1 VEKVL
6 DTLFHG
12 LKIAAA
18 LCLAVMI
25 VLVFSNVVL
34 RYVFNQGISFSEEVA
49 TWCMTWM
56 TYTAGLVAFREHGH
70 LGFDA
75 FLSIFPDK
83 VQRILLLIAQ
93 LLMIAIMGMFGYGS
107 WQQTVINLDN
117 MAPASG
123 ISVGFLYGIGVVFSV
138 GAIVVLL
145 GDFYRIA
152 AGKNIVTISS
162 EAAEVLAE
170 VGVNP
175 HQPPKP

>member
-12 LKIAAA
+12 LKVAAA

-25 VLVFSNVVL
+25 VLVFCNVVL
-34 RYVFNQGISFSEEVA
+34 RYAFNQGISFSEEVA
-49 TWCMTWM
+49 SWCMTWM

-75 FLSIFPDK
+75 FLSFLSSGL
-83 VQRILLLIAQ
+83 QRFFLSIAQ
-93 LLMIAIMGMFGYGS
+93 LLMIAIMGMFCYGS
-107 WQQTVINLDN
+107 WQQTLINLDN

-123 ISVGFLYGIGVVFSV
+123 ISVGFLYGIGVIFSV
-138 GAIVVLL
+138 GAIAVLL
-145 GDFYRIA
+145 GDLYRIA
-152 AGKNIVTISS
+152 TGKNVVTISS

-170 VGVNP
+170 VGGSE
-175 HQPPKP
+175 HETHKP